1 MTHTQERITIERHL
15 SFVIGATVDLRRAD
29 AGLLDPVS
37 LKRAYY
43 RRAKEMHPDRA
54 AGLGVDPAVLTERF
68 RNLQNS
74 YEAVLDF
81 LDSGRLQPLLRGA
94 SNRGDATPNRPASA
108 AGNAAGG
115 GFGPGDKRQ
124 ETRGSRSGNRGGAAA
139 YRSWRG
145 TPNQPP
151 GRTFY
156 RGNLPPFRLRLA
168 EWLYYTGRV
177 SFESLISALAWQYAE
192 RPKVGSIAVALGY
205 LTHDSVNAVIRRR
218 SLGEPFCGAA
228 VRLGFLSDFERSVVL
243 GRQRLM
249 NQPIGSFF
257 IERGIVDAAEL
268 ERAVRD
274 LWSHNMRSPSRAAM

>member
-1 MTHTQERITIERHL
+1 MTQTQERITIERHL

-29 AGLLDPVS
+29 AGMLDPIS

-94 SNRGDATPNRPASA
+94 SNRTEAKPNRPAA
-108 AGNAAGG
+108 GAGNAAAGG
-115 GFGPGDKRQ
+115 NAAGA
-124 ETRGSRSGNRGGAAA
+124 GSRSGNRCGASA
-139 YRSWRG
+139 YRSWRRA
-145 TPNQPP
+145 PNNPP

-192 RPKVGSIAVALGY
+192 RPKVGSIAVDLGY
-205 LTHDSVNAVIRRR
+205 LTHDSVNAVIRHR

-257 IERGIVDAAEL
+257 VDRGIVDAAEL

-274 LWSHNMRSPSRAAM
+274 LWSHNMRAPSRAAM